1 MSLVPI
7 GGGFVLPA
15 GTPAST
21 STTITAGTSS
31 TWVGYGTGD
40 GISPA
45 TGSIASGGP
54 LLNIATLYD
63 LNNLTSSFGGALYFI
78 LEGDVRDE
86 VTANFTKLVL
96 DGTDYLFSANTYG
109 DASQYGTL
117 SGGNTLLQW
126 RSIGTIMTS
135 GNNYVALLE

>member
-7 GGGFVLPA
+7 GGGFAVSASGP
-15 GTPAST
+15 TST

-45 TGSIASGGP
+45 AGSIASGGP
-54 LLNIATLYD
+54 LLNIATLYC
-63 LNNLTSSFGGALYFI
+63 LNNLTSGFGGALYFV

-86 VTANFTKLVL
+86 ITANFTKLVL
-96 DGTDYLFSANTYG
+96 DGTDYLFSANYQG

-117 SGGNTLLQW
+117 SSGNTYLQW
-126 RSIGTIMTS
+126 RGIGTIMTS